1 MADSLLAVKDM
12 TFNVSSAAAKGY
24 CSRHSTLKY
33 SLIHVKSMTQK
44 LGILTSVR
52 ADWLENYEF
61 AELGI
66 TLFATA

>member
-1 MADSLLAVKDM
+1 
-12 TFNVSSAAAKGY
+12 
-24 CSRHSTLKY
+24 
-33 SLIHVKSMTQK
+33 MTQK